1 MLRGM
6 KSHKIISSIL
16 AVATVLLPMTGCQ
29 KENMSRGKAVSFH
42 VTSGN
47 HDTKAAYSGTVV
59 DGYERI
65 DWAVGDLIRIWCDQ
79 ASYGKPGNPAVIAN
93 GNKFADYKVVEGIT
107 AKQKISEAT
116 IKKNDANNELL
127 WGNENTDH
135 YFYAV
140 YPSPATSSPWVSAM
154 NKNTIT
160 GTVKATQTGDG
171 RFSDGMVMVAKT
183 GPLRPGTFDK
193 DAVFLEFS
201 PITTAIKFSIKNGL
215 SSAINVKKVELQSG
229 SHALSGEFNYN
240 IVGSAATDYSGSVTD
255 EEKSVAIENS
265 SPYVNLPASGG
276 DPAYVFTFFLRPDD
290 NLDDLSIVITDSN
303 DVTYTSELKTS
314 SGAYTFSKGSKTVI
328 TGIVVEKV
336 LNLLNFASL
345 GAGADIR
352 TNGTVSEEILF

>member
-6 KSHKIISSIL
+6 KNHKIVSSIL

-29 KENMSRGKAVSFH
+29 KENISRGKAVSFH

-215 SSAINVKKVELQSG
+215 SSAITLNRIELVS
-229 SHALSGEFNYN
+229 ENYN
-240 IVGSAATDYSGSVTD
+240 ICGTFDYDISNGSVSDNSLDD
-255 EEKSVAIENS
+255 EGKKVGINTSKVLSA
-265 SPYVNLPASGG
+265 YQAG
-276 DPAYVFTFFLRPDD
+276 DPYEFTFFLRPDD

-303 DVTYTSELKTS
+303 GVIYTSEFKDAGGSAFHTFE
-314 SGAYTFSKGSKTVI
+314 SGTKTVI
-328 TGIVVEKV
+328 NGVVLDKC
-336 LNLLNFASL
+336 LTLQSIASL
-345 GAGADIR
+345 LGDAMRG
-352 TNGTVSEEILF
+352 NGEVNEEILF

>member
-65 DWAVGDLIRIWCDQ
+65 DWVENDLIRIWCDQ
-79 ASYGKPGNPAVIAN
+79 ASYGKPGNPPVIAN
-93 GNKFADYKVVEGIT
+93 ENKFADYKVVEGIT

-160 GTVKATQTGDG
+160 GTVKAAQTGDG

-201 PITTAIKFSIKNGL
+201 PITTAIKFSVENGMK
-215 SSAINVKKVELQSG
+215 SNITVNKVELISE
-229 SHALSGEFNYN
+229 SHPLSGEFSYK
-240 IVGSAATDYSGSVTD
+240 IGEGKILDSSISDA
-255 EEKSVAIENS
+255 EKKVSITP
-265 SPYVNLPASGG
+265 SPAKSLTANKGN
-276 DPAYVFTFFLRPDD
+276 AYEFIFLLRPDD

-314 SGAYTFSKGSKTVI
+314 GGAYTFSKGSKTVI

>member
-1 MLRGM
+1 M
-6 KSHKIISSIL
+6 KNHKIVSSIL
-16 AVATVLLPMTGCQ
+16 AVATILLPMTGCQ

-47 HDTKAAYSGTVV
+47 HDTKAAYSGEV
-59 DGYERI
+59 DGGYERI

-107 AKQKISEAT
+107 ANQKISEAT

-140 YPSPATSSPWVSAM
+140 YPSPATPSPWVSAM

-201 PITTAIKFSIKNGL
+201 PITTAIKFSVANGMK
-215 SSAINVKKVELQSG
+215 SNISVKKVELVSED
-229 SHALSGEFNYN
+229 HPLSGEFSYK
-240 IVGSAATDYSGSVTD
+240 IGEGKIPDSSISDAEKKVSITPSPAKSLTAD
-255 EEKSVAIENS
+255 EGN
-265 SPYVNLPASGG
+265 
-276 DPAYVFTFFLRPDD
+276 AYEFIFLLRPDD
-290 NLDDLSIVITDSN
+290 DLDDLSIVITDSN